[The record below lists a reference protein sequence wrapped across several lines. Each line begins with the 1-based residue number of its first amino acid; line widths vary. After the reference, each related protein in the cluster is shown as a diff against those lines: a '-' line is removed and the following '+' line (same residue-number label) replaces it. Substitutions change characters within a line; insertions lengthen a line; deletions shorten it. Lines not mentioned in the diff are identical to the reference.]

1 MGKNGVLCTLS
12 DKRLRQ
18 IEESPELLGE
28 LMEARLEVE
37 VPGLLDVADKWDAL
51 DYLLSDRGREP
62 VLGDAILA
70 RSGRAIG
77 KDTGHGKARILTA
90 VRVVEVSAAL
100 AKLPRDVV
108 RIRFPSLKGKEIHGD
123 YGQERIG
130 EERQIVEVGRAL
142 TRVSSLYARAATA
155 GHGMLAALVT

>member
-28 LMEARLEVE
+28 LMDARLEVE
-37 VPGLLDVADKWDAL
+37 VPGLLDVSDKWDAL

-70 RSGRAIG
+70 RSGRVIG

-90 VRVVEVSAAL
+90 VRVVEISAAL

-142 TRVSSLYARAATA
+142 TRVSSLYDRAATA
-155 GHGMLAALVT
+155 GHGMLAALV